1 MSNLQTLRTALEH
14 LKAGRFDQCAALCR
28 PLLAAD
34 PNDVD
39 ARFFLGVCLGAG
51 GQLDEAVEHLT
62 TVIQTRPDHIDA
74 RRELARMLQA
84 QGLALANE
92 GQVDEA
98 IGVFGKA
105 VAADPANAAARA
117 NLGNALATGGRFEDS
132 LAAITDALRLS
143 PADIDINVNRA
154 VTLLKAGRLPEGW
167 AANEWRHK
175 KPGREK
181 LPPALMLPK
190 LAHLG
195 DLAGRTIVVYH
206 EEGFGDTIQFLRY
219 AQLLAEAG
227 ARIILWVPQELVR
240 LMRGQAGIA
249 EVLTGNV
256 NLPPFDYHCPIIS
269 LPYVFDTTVET
280 IPARNSYI
288 QADAALVADWAA
300 RLPPGPRVGLVWAG
314 EPRPHDPIA
323 EALDRRRSLP
333 FKMLLP
339 LTVTPG
345 MSFVSLQMGAA
356 RDQIANGVHDPMGGV
371 KDFADTAAII
381 ANLDA
386 VISVDTAVAH
396 LAGAMGKPVF
406 LLDRYDNCWR
416 WLHGRADSPW
426 YPTLMIF
433 RQTQMGEWLGPVTQ
447 AAETLEEFFPMAEGS
462 DEGPDG

>member
-1 MSNLQTLRTALEH
+1 MSDRMQTLRIALEH
-14 LKAGRFDQCAALCR
+14 LKAGRFDPCAALCR
-28 PLLAAD
+28 PLLDAD

-39 ARFFLGVCLGAG
+39 ARFFLGVSLGAR
-51 GQLDEAVEHLT
+51 GQLDEAVEHLNA
-62 TVIQTRPDHIDA
+62 VIRTRPDHIDA

-84 QGLALANE
+84 QGLALAE
-92 GQVDEA
+92 QGATDEA
-98 IGVFGKA
+98 IELFGRA
-105 VAADPANAAARA
+105 VAADPANAAAHA
-117 NLGNALATGGRFEDS
+117 NLGNALATEGLFEDA

-143 PADIDINVNRA
+143 PADIDININRA
-154 VTLLKAGRLPEGW
+154 VTLLKAGRLLEGW

-190 LAHLG
+190 LKHL
-195 DLAGRTIVVYH
+195 DELAGRTIVIYH

-219 AQLLAEAG
+219 ARLLAEAG
-227 ARIILWVPQELVR
+227 ARIILWAPQELVR
-240 LMRGQAGIA
+240 LARGQAGIA

-256 NLPPFDYHCPIIS
+256 NLPRFDYHCPIIS
-269 LPYVFDTTVET
+269 LPYVFETAIET
-280 IPARNSYI
+280 IPAKTPYI
-288 QADAALVADWAA
+288 VADAALTAEWAA

-314 EPRPHDPIA
+314 EPRPHDPVA
-323 EALDRRRSLP
+323 QALDQRRSLP

-345 MSFVSLQMGAA
+345 MSFVSLQMGPA
-356 RDQIANGVHDPMGGV
+356 RGQILSGVHDPMGGV

-426 YPTLMIF
+426 YPSMMIF
-433 RQTQMGEWLGPVTQ
+433 RQTRMGEWLGPVTQ
-447 AAETLEEFFPMAEGS
+447 AAETLGEFFP
-462 DEGPDG
+462 DE

>member
-1 MSNLQTLRTALEH
+1 MSDRMQTLRTALEH

-28 PLLAAD
+28 PLLDAD
-34 PNDVD
+34 PNDAD
-39 ARFFLGVCLGAG
+39 ARFFLGVSLGAR
-51 GQLDEAVEHLT
+51 GQMDEAVEHLT
-62 TVIQTRPDHIDA
+62 TVVQARPDHIDA

-84 QGLALANE
+84 QGLALVDE

-98 IGVFGKA
+98 IELFGQA
-105 VAADPANAAARA
+105 VAADPANAAAHA
-117 NLGNALATGGRFEDS
+117 NLGNALATEGRFEES
-132 LAAITDALRLS
+132 LVAITDALRLS
-143 PADIDINVNRA
+143 PADIDININRA
-154 VTLLKAGRLPEGW
+154 VTLLKAGRLREGW

-195 DLAGRTIVVYH
+195 ELAGRTIVVYH
-206 EEGFGDTIQFLRY
+206 EEGFGDTIQFVRY
-219 AQLLAEAG
+219 AQLMAEAG

-256 NLPPFDYHCPIIS
+256 NLPQFDYHCPIIS
-269 LPYVFDTTVET
+269 LPYVFDTTIDT

-288 QADAALVADWAA
+288 QADAALTADWAA
-300 RLPPGPRVGLVWAG
+300 RLPPGPRIGLVWAG
-314 EPRPHDPIA
+314 EPRSYDPVA
-323 EALDRRRSLP
+323 QALDRRRSLP

-356 RDQIANGVHDPMGGV
+356 RDEVANGVHDPMGGV
-371 KDFADTAAII
+371 QDFADTAAII

-433 RQTQMGEWLGPVTQ
+433 RQTQMGDWLGPVTQ
-447 AAETLEEFFPMAEGS
+447 AAETLEEFFP
-462 DEGPDG
+462 DG

>member
-1 MSNLQTLRTALEH
+1 MSDRMQILRSALEH
-14 LKAGRFDQCAALCR
+14 LKAGRFDQCAGLCR
-28 PLLAAD
+28 PLLEAD
-34 PNDVD
+34 PNDAD
-39 ARFFLGVCLGAG
+39 ARFFLGVCLGAR
-51 GQLDEAVEHLT
+51 GQLDEAVGHLN
-62 TVIQTRPDHIDA
+62 TVIRARPDHIDA

-84 QGLALANE
+84 QGLTLIDQ
-92 GQVDEA
+92 GQIDEA
-98 IGVFGKA
+98 IVAFGQA
-105 VAADPANAAARA
+105 VAADPANAAAQA
-117 NLGNALATGGRFEDS
+117 NLGNALAAEGRFDES
-132 LAAITDALRLS
+132 LAAITDALRMS
-143 PADIDINVNRA
+143 PADIDININHA
-154 VTLLKAGRLPEGW
+154 VTLLKGGRLPEGW

-190 LAHLG
+190 LSHLG
-195 DLAGRTIVVYH
+195 EVAGRTIVIYH

-256 NLPPFDYHCPIIS
+256 NLPRFDYHCPIIS
-269 LPYVFDTTVET
+269 LPYVFDTVIET
-280 IPARNSYI
+280 IPTENPYI
-288 QADAALVADWAA
+288 RAEATLMAEWAA

-314 EPRPHDPIA
+314 EPRSYDPVA
-323 EALDRRRSLP
+323 QALDRRRSLP

-345 MSFVSLQMGAA
+345 LSFVSLQMGPA
-356 RDQIANGVHDPMGGV
+356 RGQIASGVHDPMGGV

-381 ANLDA
+381 ANLDL
-386 VISVDTAVAH
+386 VISADTAVLH

-416 WLHGRADSPW
+416 WLHGRGDSPW
-426 YPTLMIF
+426 YPGLFIF
-433 RQTQMGEWLGPVTQ
+433 RQARMGEWLGPVTE
-447 AAETLEEFFPMAEGS
+447 AAQTLEEFFPH
-462 DEGPDG
+462 D